1 MNKQAV
7 IVQAK
12 RTPIGKKGGI
22 LRSFQPHELA
32 APLIQHL
39 TVGLEEKVDDIILGN
54 VVGPGGNVARVTA
67 LEAELP
73 LSVTGI
79 TIDRQCSAGLEAI
92 RMACYFVQGG
102 AGNCYIA
109 GGVESTSTSP
119 FSSRA
124 RFSPEKIGDPDMGM
138 AAEYVAE
145 KYEVSKESQDEYAL
159 LSYKRS
165 WEAYDQG
172 YFSQEILP
180 IGDLHQ
186 DEEFSKQRNMELLLK
201 RAKPIFKKDGTV
213 TAANSCGIHDGA
225 SAVLVMEENTAL
237 NHGFQPI
244 LRFIDSEVAGIH
256 PNYPGA
262 APISAIQ
269 ALLRRNQL
277 TIEDID
283 LIEINEAFSSKIV
296 ACAKELS
303 IPYDKLNV
311 CGGALTLGHP
321 YGASGSIMMTRLF
334 YEVQRRKE
342 TNYVLAAIG
351 SAGGIGV
358 AILFAGTQGQV
369 PCPK

>member
-1 MNKQAV
+1 MIKRAV

-12 RTPIGKKGGI
+12 RTPIGKKGGL

-32 APLIQHL
+32 SPLLHHL
-39 TVGLEEKVDDIILGN
+39 TEGLEEEVDDIIMGN

-102 AGNCYIA
+102 AGRCYIA

-124 RFSPEKIGDPDMGM
+124 KFSPERIGDPDMGI

-145 KYEVSKESQDEYAL
+145 KYKIAKEMQDEYAL

-165 WEAYDQG
+165 WDAYDKG
-172 YFSQEILP
+172 YFSQEIIQ
-180 IGDLHQ
+180 IGDVHQ
-186 DEEFSKQRNMELLLK
+186 DEELSKRRNMELLLN
-201 RAKPIFKKDGTV
+201 RAKPIFKKNGTV
-213 TAANSCGIHDGA
+213 TVANSCGIHDGA

-237 NHGFQPI
+237 NHGYQPI
-244 LRFIDSEVAGIH
+244 LRFLDSEIAGSH

-262 APISAIQ
+262 APISAVQ
-269 ALLRRNQL
+269 ALLIRNQL
-277 TIEDID
+277 TISDID

-321 YGASGSIMMTRLF
+321 YGASGSILITRLF
-334 YEVQRRKE
+334 YEVQRRKD
-342 TNYVLAAIG
+342 TKYVLAAIG
-351 SAGGIGV
+351 SGGGVGV
-358 AILFAGTQGQV
+358 AVLFEVVT
-369 PCPK
+369 